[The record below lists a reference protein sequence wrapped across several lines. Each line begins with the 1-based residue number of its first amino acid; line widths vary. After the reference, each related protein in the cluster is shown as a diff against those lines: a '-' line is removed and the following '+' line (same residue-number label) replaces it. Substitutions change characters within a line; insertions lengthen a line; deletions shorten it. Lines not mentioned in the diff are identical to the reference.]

1 MTSSKKKTAAGQP
14 QPNRQQLLTK
24 LHKSLKSAYKPVPA
38 DTSRSVLEQVLFA
51 CCLENAH
58 HAAAEKAF
66 ETLMKGYFDLNEVR
80 VTTVAEL
87 AESLAG
93 LPDPAR
99 AALSLR
105 RVLQGVFEST
115 YSFSL
120 DHAKKHSLAHG
131 MKTLENLHGIP
142 PFVVSYIASTT
153 LGGHAIPLDSGAL
166 AGLYLCGIISQEE
179 YDAGVVPGIDR
190 LIPKKGGLEFSSL
203 LHQFGADC
211 VSSLHGATVKKI
223 VQGVNPAAA
232 KERFPNRGATLPPPN
247 PPAPPPTKAGQKSEA
262 AKAEELR
269 PAGPQA
275 AARPAGKT
283 PMPPPGSGPKRTADG
298 KPVAGAKPGPKPFVV
313 KPNVGKPITIKQ
325 PPPEPP
331 PAKPAPKKAASS
343 KPAPAKASG
352 KTPAKASPAKK
363 VAKGAGKTPG
373 KSTAKGASSRHSS
386 QLAKRKP
393 R

>member
-1 MTSSKKKTAAGQP
+1 MTSSKKRTAADRG
-14 QPNRQQLLTK
+14 QPNRQQLIAK
-24 LHKSLKSAYKPVPA
+24 LQKALKSAYKPVPA
-38 DTSRSVLEQVLFA
+38 NTGRSVLEQVLFA

-58 HAAAEKAF
+58 YAAAEKAF

-87 AESLAG
+87 AESLTG

-115 YSFSL
+115 YAFSL

-131 MKTLENLHGIP
+131 IKTLENLHGIP
-142 PFVVSYIASTT
+142 PFVVASIASTT
-153 LGGHAIPLDSGAL
+153 LGGHVIPLDRGAL
-166 AGLYLCGIISQEE
+166 TGLYLCGIISQEE
-179 YDAGVVPGIDR
+179 YDAGVVPGLDR
-190 LIPKKGGLEFSSL
+190 LIPKRGGLEFSSL

-211 VSSLHGATVKKI
+211 ITSLHGATVKKI
-223 VQGVNPAAA
+223 VQAVNPAAA
-232 KERFPNRGATLPPPN
+232 KERFPKRGATLPPPN
-247 PPAPPPTKAGQKSEA
+247 PPAPPPPKAGQKSEA
-262 AKAEELR
+262 AKAEDLR

-313 KPNVGKPITIKQ
+313 KPNVGKPITIKPQ
-325 PPPEPP
+325 PPEPP
-331 PAKPAPKKAASS
+331 PAKPAPKKAASGKAAD
-343 KPAPAKASG
+343 KPAAATGSGKSGGKTAAKASSP
-352 KTPAKASPAKK
+352 KKAAKS
-363 VAKGAGKTPG
+363 AGK
-373 KSTAKGASSRHSS
+373 AASRKHSS

>member
-1 MTSSKKKTAAGQP
+1 MTSSKKRTAADRG
-14 QPNRQQLLTK
+14 QPNRQQLIAK
-24 LHKSLKSAYKPVPA
+24 LQKAIKSAYKPVPA
-38 DTSRSVLEQVLFA
+38 NTGRSVLEQVLFA

-58 HAAAEKAF
+58 YAAAEKAF

-87 AESLAG
+87 AESLTG

-115 YSFSL
+115 YAFSL

-131 MKTLENLHGIP
+131 IKTLENLHGIP
-142 PFVVSYIASTT
+142 PFVVASIASTT
-153 LGGHAIPLDSGAL
+153 LGGHVIPLDRGAL
-166 AGLYLCGIISQEE
+166 TGLYLCGIISQEE
-179 YDAGVVPGIDR
+179 YDAGVVPGLDR
-190 LIPKKGGLEFSSL
+190 LIPKRGGLEFSSL

-211 VSSLHGATVKKI
+211 ITSLHGATVKKI
-223 VQGVNPAAA
+223 VQAVNPAAA
-232 KERFPNRGATLPPPN
+232 KERFPKRGATLPPPN
-247 PPAPPPTKAGQKSEA
+247 PPAPPPPKAGQKSEA
-262 AKAEELR
+262 AKAEDLR

-313 KPNVGKPITIKQ
+313 KPNVGKPITIKPQ
-325 PPPEPP
+325 PPEPP
-331 PAKPAPKKAASS
+331 PAKPAPKKAASG
-343 KPAPAKASG
+343 KAAGTPAAATGSGKSGGKTAAKASSP
-352 KTPAKASPAKK
+352 KKAAKS
-363 VAKGAGKTPG
+363 AGK
-373 KSTAKGASSRHSS
+373 AASRKHSS